1 MHGDHFQE
9 RGIVPDLQVMTFASK
24 LRSLRFPLF
33 ATALAAVPMV
43 SSDAQPVVQ
52 NIGSQAVPAQS
63 FESYL
68 QTVGARARREG
79 VSEATISRVLTGLT
93 PNQRVVELDS
103 AQPSR
108 ATTPPPVGP
117 YIAQHVGP
125 SIIARGRSRYAELS
139 GIIPAIERRY
149 GVPAPVLFAIWGH
162 ETNYGSYVGDFDLAR
177 SLATLA
183 LEGRRRGLFEG
194 ELIALLKMVDQG
206 VPTSRLKGSWAG
218 AFGYPQFLPSVY
230 LRLAVDGDGN
240 GTRDIFT
247 SPADTI
253 ASIANYFR
261 DSGWRPGQ
269 PWGVRVSLPAGFD
282 ANAYASKLAAP
293 TCDRVH
299 ARHGQWKSVSEWR
312 ALGVTP
318 QSAIGGDVLASLFQ
332 PDGPGTPAYLLTGN
346 YRVILQYNCSN
357 YYALSVG
364 LLADEIAR

>member
-1 MHGDHFQE
+1 
-9 RGIVPDLQVMTFASK
+9 MTVSLK
-24 LRSLRFPLF
+24 LRSLHQNLAVTVAAPF
-33 ATALAAVPMV
+33 AAVALAVPAASV
-43 SSDAQPVVQ
+43 QAQPVVQ
-52 NIGSQAVPAQS
+52 STAQTS
-63 FESYL
+63 APQTVAGQTFQGYL
-68 QTVGARARREG
+68 QSVGARARRES
-79 VSEATISRVLTGLT
+79 VSEATIARVLTGLT
-93 PNQRVVELDS
+93 PNQRVIELDS

-108 ATTPPPVGP
+108 STTPPPIAP
-117 YIAQHVGP
+117 YIAQHVGS
-125 SIIARGRSRYAELS
+125 SIIARGRSRYGELS
-139 GIIPAIERRY
+139 SMLPPIERRY

-183 LEGRRRGLFEG
+183 WEGRRRALFEG

-206 VPTSRLKGSWAG
+206 VPTYRLKGSWAG

-261 DSGWRPGQ
+261 DAGWRQGE
-269 PWGVRVSLPAGFD
+269 PWGVRATVPAGFN
-282 ANAYASKLAAP
+282 ANAYATKLAAP
-293 TCDRVH
+293 SCDRVH
-299 ARHGQWKSVSEWR
+299 ARHGQWKTVSEWR
-312 ALGVTP
+312 ALGVIAQRP
-318 QSAIGGDVLASLFQ
+318 IGDSVLTSLFQ
-332 PDGPGTPAYLLTGN
+332 PDGPGTSAYLLTGN